1 MSSLITETRSEL
13 ITKIIR
19 TLELQTHEIAE
30 MVSLYYDCQDLRIAH
45 GNKKR
50 TEPPSELVQWLDF
63 WMHAG
68 ENVINGK
75 LKHWVES
82 DKCPPEA
89 AWAYEQV
96 GIGPVLAA
104 GLAAHINLEK
114 AKTPSSVWKFA
125 GLAPGFD
132 RKKKHVKLPYN
143 ARLKVVAW
151 KLGESFMKVSGK
163 ENAVYGHLYA
173 DFKAE
178 EIKRNEA
185 GLYKE
190 QAALELATKNITKK
204 EAKAILESGKLTD
217 GHLHSR
223 AKRRAVKI
231 FLVHYWTKGRE
242 ARGLEVRGPYAETI
256 LGHDGIIPASE
267 MESSKRNE
275 RASASESPMP
285 SERASKKE
293 SPQTDKRANDI

>member
-13 ITKIIR
+13 ITKIVR

-68 ENVINGK
+68 ENVINAK
-75 LKHWVES
+75 LKQWVLS
-82 DKCPPEA
+82 DRSPVEA
-89 AWAYEQV
+89 KWAYDQV

-104 GLAAHINLEK
+104 GLAAHIKLEK

-125 GLAPGFD
+125 GLAPGSD
-132 RKKKHVKLPYN
+132 RKKKGVKLPYN

-151 KLGESFMKVSGK
+151 KLGESFVKVSGK

-173 DFKAE
+173 EFKSE
-178 EIKRNEA
+178 EIKKNEA

-190 QAALELATKNITKK
+190 AAALELATKKITEKDT
-204 EAKAILESGKLTD
+204 KATLESGKLTD

-231 FLVHYWTKGRE
+231 FLVHYYIIGRK
-242 ARGLEVRGPYAETI
+242 ARNLPCPGPYSETI
-256 LGHDGIIPASE
+256 LGHSGIIHPETTAE
-267 MESSKRNE
+267 E
-275 RASASESPMP
+275 P
-285 SERASKKE
+285 
-293 SPQTDKRANDI
+293 